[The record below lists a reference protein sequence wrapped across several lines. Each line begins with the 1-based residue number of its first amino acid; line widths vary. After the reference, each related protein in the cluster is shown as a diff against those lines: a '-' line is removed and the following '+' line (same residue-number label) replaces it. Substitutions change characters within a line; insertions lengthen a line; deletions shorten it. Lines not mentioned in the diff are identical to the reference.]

1 MTGRALPAQHLD
13 YDVVIP
19 THARSLGLLTEA
31 IDSVRR
37 QTVPPRRIIV
47 AVDANAEGAA
57 KVRAIHPDVQVVL
70 LAKQGGPAT
79 ARQAGITASTA
90 EWVAFLDDDDLWA
103 RDKQASLADYV
114 ARHRECRAV
123 RAGYWM
129 CARTDDVAQDG
140 LNGQL
145 VELRGDTV
153 EELEAEAAT
162 REPLNDLSYL
172 DIEGDS
178 LTLLLEFNR
187 GVTGTTMVRR
197 DVLQSLPEVP
207 SDQRPGND
215 HLLFIHVASVTEWHL
230 VRERL
235 AFYRLHPGQETRLPD
250 PARARGALLAK
261 LRGWQAYGHLTT
273 RPLSSF
279 GRTYRVEV
287 RRAIWGLLRRG
298 LPAEAWKTYL
308 FALPLLPSL
317 GDRVLTLIPEP
328 VVWRWHRLTSRAEGT
343 ASRPAPPW

>member
-1 MTGRALPAQHLD
+1 MTDHPRPTRRLD
-13 YDVVIP
+13 YDAVIP
-19 THARSLGLLTEA
+19 THARNAKLLGEA
-31 IDSVRR
+31 IGSIRR

-47 AVDANAEGAA
+47 AVDANPEGAA
-57 KVRAIHPDVQVVL
+57 LIRAAHPDVKVVL
-70 LAKQGGPAT
+70 LAVHGGEAA
-79 ARQAGITASTA
+79 ARQAGMMASTA

-103 RDKQASLADYV
+103 RDKQAVMADYV
-114 ARHRECRAV
+114 DRHPGCLAV

-129 CARTDDVAQDG
+129 SAGTDDLAQQG
-140 LNGQL
+140 LNGQV

-153 EELEAEAAT
+153 EELEAAAAT
-162 REPLNDLSYL
+162 HEPLNELGYL

-187 GVTGTTMVRR
+187 GVIGTTMVRR
-197 DVLQSLPEVP
+197 DVLRALPPVP
-207 SDQRPGND
+207 SDQRPGAD
-215 HLLFIHVASVTEWHL
+215 HLLFIHVAAVTEWHL
-230 VRERL
+230 IRKRL
-235 AFYRLHPGQETRLPD
+235 AFYRLHPGQDTRLPA
-250 PARARGALLAK
+250 PSSARGALLAK